1 VTQKNME
8 ISHSRVDDSLLAP
21 LGHFQCE
28 ASFKR
33 PDHPREGG
41 ERERPSF
48 SAGCRSPSKRW
59 KAVNGDHYT
68 LQVQFHLPGDH

>member
-1 VTQKNME
+1 MTQKNME

-21 LGHFQCE
+21 LGHLQCE

-41 ERERPSF
+41 RGSGPAF
-48 SAGCRSPSKRW
+48 
-59 KAVNGDHYT
+59 
-68 LQVQFHLPGDH
+68 LQVVDHLRSDGRQ

>member
-1 VTQKNME
+1 MTQKNME

-21 LGHFQCE
+21 LGHLQCE

-41 ERERPSF
+41 EGAAAQLF
-48 SAGCRSPSKRW
+48 CR
-59 KAVNGDHYT
+59 
-68 LQVQFHLPGDH
+68 L